1 MSRWKFEDIMDKM
14 MPLFEQKVAWSIE
27 REGRELSLK
36 ERTEERKLDLEYR
49 KLEAQITTDKDKL
62 AWEKEKLTTAVK
74 ADYDLQTL
82 KNTGLLDTERLKGLN
97 EKDLQGIKNAGLKD
111 TEMYKANME
120 ALPKLFVASK
130 GQKIKNAD
138 GTETITPD
146 NPEAAARAS
155 ALSQRLNLE
164 PAAATPQAR
173 NVAGEAAAA
182 IGILNQHEINK
193 TPDQARTLLAN
204 LPADTRQEVLKQWQP
219 GAPVAPVTGRAAP
232 VAPPV
237 APAPVAP
244 APAPAAAPAAA
255 PALTPDANAEIFNP
269 QAPPAP
275 AAAPAP
281 ARFLPGKSPRELQ
294 AMAPEEYVQA
304 RKQAATAPVR
314 PNVSLTQTIDEEEK
328 RKKRASNQVRNLTSI
343 NFPSYLMPRQ

>member
-1 MSRWKFEDIMDKM
+1 M
-14 MPLFEQKVAWSIE
+14 MPLFEQKVAWSMA

-62 AWEKEKLTTAVK
+62 KWEKEKLTTAVK
-74 ADYDLQTL
+74 ADYDIQAL

-97 EKDLQGIKNAGLKD
+97 EKELQGIKNAGHKD

-120 ALPKLFVASK
+120 ALPKLLVASK
-130 GQKIKNAD
+130 GQKIKNMAGD
-138 GTETITPD
+138 ETITPD
-146 NPEAAARAS
+146 NPEAAAMAS

-173 NVAGEAAAA
+173 NVASEAAAA

-193 TPDQARTLLAN
+193 TPDQARTLLAS

-219 GAPVAPVTGRAAP
+219 GAPVAPVTGGAAP
-232 VAPPV
+232 VAPV

-244 APAPAAAPAAA
+244 APSPAAA
-255 PALTPDANAEIFNP
+255 PALTPDANAETYNP
-269 QAPPAP
+269 KAPLAP
-275 AAAPAP
+275 AAPTP
-281 ARFLPGKSPRELQ
+281 ARFIPGKSPRELQ
-294 AMAPEEYVQA
+294 AMAPDEYVQA
-304 RKQAATAPVR
+304 RKQAHFAAPVR
-314 PNVSLTQTIDEEEK
+314 PNVSLTQTTDEEER
-328 RKKRASNQVRNLTSI
+328 RKKRVSNQGRNLTSI
-343 NFPSYLMPRQ
+343 NFPSYLIPRQ

>member
-1 MSRWKFEDIMDKM
+1 MSRWNFEDIMDKM
-14 MPLFEQKVAWSIE
+14 MPMFEQKVAWSME

-49 KLEAQITTDKDKL
+49 KLENQLTTDKDKL

-82 KNTGLLDTERLKGLN
+82 KNTGMLDTERLKGLN

-164 PAAATPQAR
+164 PTAATPQAR

-219 GAPVAPVTGRAAP
+219 GAPVAPVTGGTAT
-232 VAPPV
+232 
-237 APAPVAP
+237 VAP
-244 APAPAAAPAAA
+244 APAPAAAPV
-255 PALTPDANAEIFNP
+255 LTPDANAEIFNP
-269 QAPPAP
+269 QAPPVP
-275 AAAPAP
+275 AAAPAASAP

-304 RKQAATAPVR
+304 RKQANFTAPVR
-314 PNVSLTQTIDEEEK
+314 PNVSLTQTTDEEEK
-328 RKKRASNQVRNLTSI
+328 RKKRVSNQVRNLTSI